1 MSALGEKIKLIDNF
15 ETSMFN
21 LKSLLQITDFE

>member
-1 MSALGEKIKLIDNF
+1 MSVLGGKKLTDNF

-21 LKSLLQITDFE
+21 LKSLLQITNFE